1 MMGECEEGCDPSPQ
15 KRQPPQQEAEV
26 VAVERCGDRDLDP
39 ELIRSVRLTLADAL
53 HLRGMQ
59 RIDLPAPLALA
70 LILDAPSQ
78 RQGTSEHVG
87 EFGPGCDLATD
98 VPDGPA

>member
-1 MMGECEEGCDPSPQ
+1 
-15 KRQPPQQEAEV
+15 
-26 VAVERCGDRDLDP
+26 
-39 ELIRSVRLTLADAL
+39 
-53 HLRGMQ
+53 MQ